1 MAYIQQ
7 PISRHLSGDTTMA
20 GRTTMIPQTAFA
32 NAEIQKQQAYDI
44 HRQYAL
50 RFHALA
56 PRAVQ
61 AGIGYRGDNDN
72 GHRYEV
78 PSASSHAS
86 VINPRTFGTPN
97 LSRSMVENIHNT
109 IAADVP
115 VLHKSG
121 RDYASM
127 GGAVRTR
134 EQNAARKEECAKRA
148 RLMGQCRTYRGN
160 EKLQKRVIGSEGKG
174 WKCKG
179 KRCFVGK
186 GGAIRLGGD
195 PSTYTPR

>member
-7 PISRHLSGDTTMA
+7 PISRHISGDTTMA
-20 GRTTMIPQTAFA
+20 GRTTMIPQASFA

-50 RFHALA
+50 RYHALA
-56 PRAVQ
+56 PRTVQ

-97 LSRSMVENIHNT
+97 LKRSMIENIQNT
-109 IAADVP
+109 IAADSG
-115 VLHKSG
+115 VLHKMG
-121 RDYASM
+121 RDKASL
-127 GGAVRTR
+127 GGSIRTR
-134 EQNAARKEECAKRA
+134 AQDAARKEECAKRA
-148 RLMGQCRTYRGN
+148 RLMGQCRTYKGP
-160 EKLQKRVIGSEGKG
+160 EKLQKRVVGS
-174 WKCKG
+174 
-179 KRCFVGK
+179 VGR
-186 GGAIRLGGD
+186 GIRLGGN